1 MLPVPIFVLLVA
13 MRVLFVNP
21 LLPVLCMVMS
31 LAADAQVLSF
41 SNTPRINQRGG
52 YNRVLG
58 ENDAGIYLLRLR
70 NAEGRGVVSLEHYS
84 HNMAF
89 QHEKTYRLGA
99 ERLVKAYLLPQ
110 HCMLF
115 TGAADRSRGVFT
127 LSYKKL
133 HVTLE
138 EVAQKNGLLTFDR
151 YDFYKD
157 QVLASADRSGK
168 HWVFYADSRDGQGR
182 QVLDIALLDSS
193 MTPLNREQK
202 ILDVSA
208 DAFRLLDLETDPEGN
223 VYLLASE
230 QQRDKRKTDPESV
243 RVVLYQYTSSGQR
256 WSRIDLSRGE
266 VFINGARMVYND
278 SLSEMV
284 VAGFYSAQNP
294 DGADGV
300 FIYTARRD
308 GMERPRIQTAF
319 STDFVAGIV
328 GARQADVSNTLNNFR
343 IRKMIPRSDGGM
355 VLVAERYYVTQRV
368 ETTYISGISQTNT
381 TNYYHHD
388 EVILLSLDAVGTMEW
403 QEVIRKRQSA
413 LLGASQFSG
422 IGVCALQDGVV
433 VLYNEQGNGDV
444 IQVHFQKNGSRSQ
457 RILLRSETSLTALF
471 TAEGAQTGYNR
482 LVLPC
487 LRNKQISL
495 LKLTY

>member
-1 MLPVPIFVLLVA
+1 MLPVPIFVLLVT
-13 MRVLFVNP
+13 MRALFVNP
-21 LLPVLCMVMS
+21 LLPVLCLVMS
-31 LAADAQVLSF
+31 LPAAAQVLSF

-58 ENDAGIYLLRLR
+58 EHDAGIYLLRLR

-89 QHEKTYRLGA
+89 QHEKTFRLGA
-99 ERLVKAYLLPQ
+99 ERLVKAHLLPQ
-110 HCMLF
+110 HCVLF
-115 TGAADRSRGVFT
+115 TGASDRSRGVFN
-127 LSYKKL
+127 LSYQKL
-133 HVTLE
+133 NTALE
-138 EVAQKNGLLTFDR
+138 EVAQKNSLLTFDR

-157 QVLASADRSGK
+157 QVLVSADRTGG

-182 QVLDIALLDSS
+182 QVLDIALLDSG
-193 MTPLNREQK
+193 MTPKFREQK

-208 DAFRLLDLETDPEGN
+208 DAFRVLDLETDPERN

-230 QQRDKRKTDPESV
+230 QQKDKRKTDPESV
-243 RVVLYQYTSSGQR
+243 RVVLYQFVASSQR
-256 WSRIDLSRGE
+256 WSRTDLSRGE
-266 VFINGARMVYND
+266 VFMSGMRMVYND

-284 VAGFYSAQNP
+284 VAGFYSPQNP

-300 FIYTARRD
+300 FMYAARPD
-308 GMERPRIQTAF
+308 GLERQPIQSVFGSA
-319 STDFVAGIV
+319 FVAGIV

-343 IRKMIPRSDGGM
+343 IRKMIPRNDGGL
-355 VLVAERYYVTQRV
+355 VVVAERYYVTQRV

-388 EVILLSLDAVGTMEW
+388 EVILLSLDAAGVMEW
-403 QEVIRKRQSA
+403 EEVIRKRQSA

-422 IGVCALQDGVV
+422 IGVCALQDGVA

-444 IQVHFQKNGSRSQ
+444 VQVRFQKNGSRTQ
-457 RILLRSETSLTALF
+457 RILLRSETSLTALY